1 MSFDY
6 IIVGGGSAGCV
17 LAHRL
22 SVAPGARVLLIEAG
36 RDTPPDRVEPAI
48 LDSYPRIA
56 YFNPKNI
63 WADLRVSF
71 APASND
77 YRTETPRRRYEQA
90 RLMGGGSSLNDMHAN
105 RGVPEDYAEWVERG
119 ARGWSWEE
127 VLPYY
132 RRQERDMDFDGPLHG
147 KTGPI
152 PVRRIFPDVWPGF
165 TKAVADAFGASGQ
178 ASILD
183 QNASFEDGYF
193 PIAISNLYDRRVSTA
208 IGYLDNTTRRRDN
221 LRIVPN
227 TVVEG
232 LITEGNRVV
241 GVRAIRDGVTQE
253 YRAREV
259 IVSVGA
265 IHSPAILLR
274 AGIGPGDHLSSLG
287 IPVVADRRG
296 VGQNLSD
303 HPTMSVSAL
312 IAPHARLPRT
322 LRRHVLLALR
332 YSSGVADCAGADMY
346 ITVAAKSG
354 WHPVGE
360 RIGSL
365 VISLNK
371 PYATGD
377 VRLHTPHA
385 SDEPEVRFN
394 MLSDHRDLE
403 RLRRG
408 FRYTAGL
415 FQHPSLREAC
425 LDVFPSS
432 YSERVRDWGRVSK
445 RNLILTSVLARLLD
459 GPAPLRQALVRKLIS
474 EGPTLQ
480 QLLGDELLLDDFLR
494 ANVHGVWHASGT
506 CRMGSPDDADAVVSP
521 EGKVYGV
528 EGLRVVDA
536 SVMPCV
542 PRANTNFPTIMVAEK
557 MSDAILRSHADPAV
571 RGKVC
576 ATA

>member
-6 IIVGGGSAGCV
+6 IVVGGGSAGCV

-22 SVAPGARVLLIEAG
+22 SAPSAAKVLLIEAG

-56 YFNPKNI
+56 YFNPRNI

-71 APASND
+71 APETND
-77 YRTETPRRRYEQA
+77 YLTKPTLRRYEQA

-119 ARGWSWEE
+119 ATGWSWEE

-147 KTGPI
+147 KDGPI
-152 PVRRIFPDVWPGF
+152 PVRRIMPDVWPGF
-165 TKAVADAFGASGQ
+165 TNATAAAFKAAGYEF
-178 ASILD
+178 ILD
-183 QNASFEDGYF
+183 QNASFDDCHF

-221 LRIVPN
+221 LTILPD
-227 TVVEG
+227 TTVEG
-232 LITEGNRVV
+232 LLVEGTRVV
-241 GVRAIRDGVTQE
+241 GVRATRQGRSEE

-259 IVSVGA
+259 VVSTGA

-274 AGIGPGDHLSSLG
+274 SGIGPAQHLKTLG
-287 IPVVADRRG
+287 IQVVADRPG
-296 VGQNLSD
+296 VGENLND
-303 HPTMSVSAL
+303 HPTISISAL
-312 IAPHARLPRT
+312 IAPPARLPKM

-332 YSSGVADCAGADMY
+332 YSSALENCARADMY
-346 ITVAAKSG
+346 ITVACKSG

-360 RIGSL
+360 RIGSM
-365 VISLNK
+365 VTSLNK
-371 PYATGD
+371 PYSTGR
-377 VRLHTPHA
+377 VSLRTPHC

-403 RLRRG
+403 RMRRG
-408 FRYTAGL
+408 FRFAAGL
-415 FQHPSLREAC
+415 FDQPALRQASLE
-425 LDVFPSS
+425 VFPSS
-432 YSERVRDWGRVSK
+432 YSERVRDWGRVSTK
-445 RNLILTSVLARLLD
+445 NLVLTTLLAGLLD
-459 GPAPLRQALVRKLIS
+459 GPAALRRFLVRHVIS
-474 EGPTLQ
+474 EGPSLQ
-480 QLLGDELLLDDFLR
+480 RLLQDDLLLDDFLR
-494 ANVHGVWHASGT
+494 TNVHGVWHASGT
-506 CRMGSPDDADAVVSP
+506 CRIGAADDSHAVVDP
-521 EGKVYGV
+521 EGQVYGV
-528 EGLRVVDA
+528 AGLRVVDA

-557 MSDAILRSHADPAV
+557 MSDAILQG
-571 RGKVC
+571 RGL
-576 ATA
+576 ATTRAA